1 MAHAA
6 AARHAMS
13 EPRSSRRLAIAVA
26 ALAAPTV
33 LVLAGSVAAGWI
45 PPLPALLVGLAAL
58 VGAALLARAH
68 LRHLARIADYL
79 RALAA
84 DDGSAVIKAPP
95 TPRAPAALLA
105 PELATAI
112 AEAGRA
118 WSERRRQLEAVV
130 TANET
135 IFASLPDPLIMLD
148 DQRRVVRAN
157 RAADALFG
165 EPAAGR
171 ELIALL
177 RAPALLEAVD
187 AAMRGAPG
195 RLVEL
200 SLPVPVERSL
210 RARVEPLPTRI
221 ADGTV
226 VLITLHDLTSIK
238 RADQMRADFV
248 ANASHELRTPLS
260 TLIGFIE
267 TLRGPARD
275 DAEAHSRFLAIMHEQ
290 AMRMSRLVNDLLSL
304 SRIELNEHSPPTEPV
319 ELARIVRSVADNLQL
334 KAAAKGMSLLL
345 DADRPAGAEAR
356 LDELPLAVGDAD
368 ELAQLIQN
376 LVDNAI
382 KYGRNGTAVRISGWR
397 VPLGPDGKPGIRT
410 PPLPRRLARNAVAI
424 AVGDEGEGIA
434 REHIPRLT
442 ERFYRV
448 DTARS
453 RDLGGTGLG
462 LAIVKH
468 IVNRH
473 RGVLDIDSVVGKGS
487 RFTVYLPAAP
497 RVELPRQ
504 DVVPTEAVD

>member
-1 MAHAA
+1 M
-6 AARHAMS
+6 R
-13 EPRSSRRLAIAVA
+13 EPLPSRRLPIAVA
-26 ALAAPTV
+26 ALVAPTA
-33 LVLAGSVAAGWI
+33 LVLAAAVVAGWI
-45 PPLPALLVGLAAL
+45 RVEAALLVGLVSLFA
-58 VGAALLARAH
+58 AALLARAH
-68 LRHLARIADYL
+68 LRHLARVADYL

-95 TPRAPAALLA
+95 APRSAAAVLA
-105 PELATAI
+105 PELGEAI

-118 WSERRRQLEAVV
+118 WSERRRELEAVV

-148 DQRRVVRAN
+148 DERRVVRAN
-157 RAADALFG
+157 RAADVLFG

-171 ELIALL
+171 ELIALM

-187 AAMRGAPG
+187 AVMRGAPG

-200 SLPVPVERSL
+200 SLPVPIERSL

-238 RADQMRADFV
+238 RADRMRADFV

-290 AMRMSRLVNDLLSL
+290 ATRMARLVSDLLSL
-304 SRIELNEHSPPTEPV
+304 SRIELNEHRPPTEPV
-319 ELARIVRSVADNLQL
+319 DLARIVRSVVDTLQL
-334 KAAAKGMSLLL
+334 KAAAKGMSLAVDAEAPAGLEGRL
-345 DADRPAGAEAR
+345 DA
-356 LDELPLAVGDAD
+356 LPPAVGDAD
-368 ELAQLIQN
+368 ELAQLVQN

-382 KYGRNGTAVRISGWR
+382 KYGRAGSAVRIGGWR
-397 VPLGPDGKPGIRT
+397 VPVGPDGNPAIKT
-410 PPLPRRLARNAVAI
+410 PALPRRLARSAVAI
-424 AVGDEGEGIA
+424 AVADEGEGIA

-468 IVNRH
+468 IVARH

-497 RVELPRQ
+497 EIDLPRREPAQ
-504 DVVPTEAVD
+504 PAAVE

>member
-1 MAHAA
+1 MRA
-6 AARHAMS
+6 
-13 EPRSSRRLAIAVA
+13 PLPSRRLPIAVA
-26 ALAAPTV
+26 ALVAPTV
-33 LVLAGSVAAGWI
+33 LVLAVAAAAGWI
-45 PPLPALLVGLAAL
+45 RPEAALLVGLVSLFA
-58 VGAALLARAH
+58 AALLARAH

-79 RALAA
+79 KALAA
-84 DDGSAVIKAPP
+84 DDGSAVIRAPP
-95 TPRAPAALLA
+95 APRSAAAVLA
-105 PELATAI
+105 PELGEAI

-118 WSERRRQLEAVV
+118 WSERRRELEAVV

-135 IFASLPDPLIMLD
+135 IFASLPDPLLMLD
-148 DQRRVVRAN
+148 DERRVVRAN
-157 RAADALFG
+157 RAADSLFG

-171 ELIALL
+171 ELIALM

-200 SLPVPVERSL
+200 SLPVPIERSL
-210 RARVEPLPTRI
+210 RALVEPLPTRI

-275 DAEAHSRFLAIMHEQ
+275 DAEAHDRFLAIMHEQ
-290 AMRMSRLVNDLLSL
+290 ATRMARLVSDLLSL
-304 SRIELNEHSPPTEPV
+304 SRIELNEHRPPTEPV
-319 ELARIVRSVADNLQL
+319 ELARIVRSVVDTLQL
-334 KAAAKGMSLLL
+334 KAAAKGMSLVV
-345 DADRPAGAEAR
+345 DAEVPAGPEGR
-356 LDELPLAVGDAD
+356 LDLLPPAVGDPD

-382 KYGRNGTAVRISGWR
+382 KYGRAGSAVRINGWR
-397 VPLGPDGKPGIRT
+397 VPVGPDGKPAMKT
-410 PPLPRRLARNAVAI
+410 PSLPRRLARSAVAI
-424 AVGDEGEGIA
+424 AVADEGEGIA

-468 IVNRH
+468 IVARH

-497 RVELPRQ
+497 EIDLPRREPAQ
-504 DVVPTEAVD
+504 PAAVE